1 MITAMDISTS
11 ALVAQ
16 RARMNAIASNMA
28 NMSTT
33 RNENGDVEAYQA
45 RFVVFQED
53 QDMKMASGATGVKV
67 ASVETDTVE
76 PSYKYQPGHPMAIK
90 EGDHKGYV
98 AYPNINM
105 TREFVDAM
113 EASRAY
119 EANVGVM
126 EVSKNIGQQT
136 LRIIG

>member
-16 RARMNAIASNMA
+16 RTRLNAIASNIA

-33 RNENGDVEAYQA
+33 RNENGDVEPYQS
-45 RFVVFQED
+45 RFIVFQED
-53 QDMKMASGATGVKV
+53 KEMKMASGATGVKV
-67 ASVETDTVE
+67 ASVEMDTVE
-76 PSYKYQPGHPMAIK
+76 PNYKYQPGHPMAIK
-90 EGDHKGYV
+90 DGDHKGYV

-119 EANVGVM
+119 EANIGVM
-126 EVSKNIGQQT
+126 EVTKNIGQQT